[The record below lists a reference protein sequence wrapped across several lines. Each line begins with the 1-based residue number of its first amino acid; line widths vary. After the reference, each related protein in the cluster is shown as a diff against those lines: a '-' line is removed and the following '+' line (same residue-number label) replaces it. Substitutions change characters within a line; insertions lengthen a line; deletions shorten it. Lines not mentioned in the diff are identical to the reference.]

1 MVKKIK
7 PFEELDIIDD
17 YMANAA
23 ASDPEVG
30 VDFSRTLVE
39 GLLQKSLGENIRVN
53 IQKAILGSTPMKRGI
68 RMDIEVLEYEG
79 DVFDALPVN
88 VYDVEPN
95 KRDDIDIVKHNRYY
109 QAKIDSRN
117 LQSGEKDFVRLPNLF
132 VMMITN
138 YDPFGY
144 GYMLYTVHNRCD
156 EVPEL
161 EYEDGLR
168 FLYFNTTGTKGGSEA
183 LKRMLAYIQDS
194 KSQNATDDA
203 TQRLHDIVSQVKES
217 PEVRDAYMMWEE
229 KIFYERRDAK
239 EEGRLEGRL
248 EGREEGLREERIRA
262 IKKKLEKNKSPEQIA
277 DELEISVEEVKDY
290 ISLIQG

>member
-7 PFEELDIIDD
+7 PFEELDIMDD

-30 VDFSRTLVE
+30 AVFARILVE
-39 GLLQKSLGENIRVN
+39 GLLQKELGENIRVN
-53 IQKAILGSTPMKRGI
+53 IQRAILGNTPMKRGI
-68 RMDIEVLEYEG
+68 RMDIEVLEYED
-79 DVFDALPVN
+79 DVFDALPVS
-88 VYDVEPN
+88 VYDIEPN
-95 KRDDIDIVKHNRYY
+95 KRDNIDIVKHNRYY

-132 VMMITN
+132 VVMITN

-144 GYMLYTVHNRCD
+144 DHMLYTVRNRCD

-168 FLYFNTTGTKGGSEA
+168 FLYFNTKGTLGGNEA

-203 TQRLHDIVSQVKES
+203 TQKLHDIVSQVKES

-239 EEGRLEGRL
+239 EEGRQEALV
-248 EGREEGLREERIRA
+248 EERIRA
-262 IKKKLEKNKSPEQIA
+262 IKKKFEKNKSIEQIA
-277 DELEISVEEVKDY
+277 DELEISVEEVKEY
-290 ISLIQG
+290 VSLIQS

>member
-68 RMDIEVLEYEG
+68 RMDIEVLEYED

-239 EEGRLEGRL
+239 EEGLM
-248 EGREEGLREERIRA
+248 EERIRA

-277 DELEISVEEVKDY
+277 DELEISVEEVKEY
-290 ISLIQG
+290 ISLIQGPSL